1 MEESSSLV
9 RSVFVLCLVSS
20 SVFCLDDS
28 DQNAAASSS
37 SAVYIV
43 TLKDPPSV
51 HSSSD
56 RETSVSKHSLTS
68 TSSQTYRTSRLQ
80 AETFM
85 LLNEAMSDGILRF
98 KLIPLCSDY
107 NLNLFVYT
115 FRNRSASIVRVHDS
129 LLRKVL
135 RKENYIKLYSYH
147 YLINGFS
154 AVITQ
159 QQADRL
165 AAREEVHNVVLD
177 YPVKKATTHTPQ
189 FLGLPRG
196 AWPREGG
203 SEYAGEGVVI
213 GFIDTGIDP
222 THPSF
227 SDKVPGHS
235 YPVPPRFT
243 GVCEVTTGFPSGSCN
258 RKLVGARHFAESAL
272 SRGVL
277 NSSQDDASPFD
288 GEGHGT
294 HTASVAAGNHGVPV
308 VVCGHHLG
316 NASGM
321 APRAHVAIYKALYK
335 RFGGFAADIIAAI
348 DQAAQ
353 DGVDIINLSIT
364 PNRRPPGIATF
375 FNPIDMALLSA
386 VKAGIFVV
394 QAAGNTG
401 PAPKSMSSFSPWI
414 FTVGAT
420 SHDRVYTNSIILGN
434 NVTISGVGL
443 ASGTRTMH
451 KLVLAAHALRNGT
464 TIMDAIYVGECQD
477 SSSYELKLVNGK
489 ILVCSYTVRFILGV
503 STIKQALL
511 TAKNLTAAG
520 LVFYMDPSSTGFQM
534 TSTPMD
540 IPGILISSPQDS
552 LALLQYYNTSL
563 SRDNASGKIVG
574 SASVARI
581 VGGMKPTYGITAPKV
596 MYFSARGPDP
606 EDDSFQDADVMK
618 PNLVAPGN
626 SIWGAWSP
634 LGIGTADFQGERF
647 AMESGTSMSAPH
659 VTGIAA
665 LIKQKFPHFTPAATA
680 SALSTTASLTDRKGG
695 PIMAQRT
702 VLNPDAT
709 QTPATPLDMGSGFV
723 NATAALDPGLIFDIG
738 YNEYMKFLCR
748 INGSSPVVLNYT
760 GESCSAYNSSLAA
773 SDLNLPSVT
782 IAKLVGTRTVLRWVT
797 NIAATVANETYTV
810 GWKAPDSVSVKVSPA
825 KFTIGNGQTRVL
837 SLVFRAMKNGSVAS
851 FGKIGII
858 GDRGHVVNIPVT
870 VIYKIAV

>member
-1 MEESSSLV
+1 MEESSSIV
-9 RSVFVLCLVSS
+9 RCSVFVLCLVSS
-20 SVFCLDDS
+20 VFCFDDFE
-28 DQNAAASSS
+28 QNATVST

-43 TLKDPPSV
+43 TLKDSPSV
-51 HSSSD
+51 HSSSG
-56 RETSVSKHSLTS
+56 RETSVSKHSLAS
-68 TSSQTYRTSRLQ
+68 TSSQTYRTS
-80 AETFM
+80 
-85 LLNEAMSDGILRF
+85 
-98 KLIPLCSDY
+98 
-107 NLNLFVYT
+107 
-115 FRNRSASIVRVHDS
+115 NRSASIVRVHDS

-165 AAREEVHNVVLD
+165 AAREEVDNVVLD
-177 YPVKKATTHTPQ
+177 FPVKKATTHTPQ

-196 AWPREGG
+196 AWLREGG

-227 SDKVPGHS
+227 SDKISGHP

-243 GVCEVTTGFPSGSCN
+243 GVCEVTTGFPAGSCN

-321 APRAHVAIYKALYK
+321 APRAHVAVYKALYK

-464 TIMDAIYVGECQD
+464 TIMDAIYIGECQD
-477 SSSYELKLVNGK
+477 SSSYDQKLVQGK

-503 STIKQALL
+503 STVKQALI

-534 TSTPMD
+534 SSTPMD

-552 LALLQYYNTSL
+552 MALLQYYNTSL

-581 VGGMKPTYGITAPKV
+581 VGGMKPTYGITSPKV

-606 EDDSFQDADVMK
+606 EDNSFQDADVMK

-665 LIKQKFPHFTPAATA
+665 LIKQKFPHFTPAAIG

-695 PIMAQRT
+695 PIMAQHA

-709 QTPATPLDMGSGFV
+709 QTPATPFDMGSGFV

-738 YNEYMKFLCR
+738 YNEYMKFLCG

-797 NIAATVANETYTV
+797 NIAATVTNETYTV
-810 GWKAPDSVSVKVSPA
+810 GWRAPDSVSVKVSPA

-837 SLVFRAMKNGSVAS
+837 SLVFRAMKNDTVAS
-851 FGKIGII
+851 FGRIGMV

>member
-1 MEESSSLV
+1 MEASSLV
-9 RSVFVLCLVSS
+9 RLLLVLCLVSS
-20 SVFCLDDS
+20 SVFCSNDS
-28 DQNAAASSS
+28 DINANVSSD
-37 SAVYIV
+37 VYIV
-43 TLKDPPSV
+43 TLKDPSYV
-51 HSSSD
+51 HSSHRESD
-56 RETSVSKHSLTS
+56 GSKHILAS
-68 TSSQTYRTSRLQ
+68 TSSQIYRTL
-80 AETFM
+80 
-85 LLNEAMSDGILRF
+85 
-98 KLIPLCSDY
+98 
-107 NLNLFVYT
+107 
-115 FRNRSASIVRVHDS
+115 NRSASIVRFHDF

-135 RKENYIKLYSYH
+135 KKENYNKLYSYH

-154 AVITQ
+154 AVLTRE
-159 QQADRL
+159 QADRL
-165 AAREEVHNVVLD
+165 AARKEVDNVVLD
-177 YPVKKATTHTPQ
+177 FAVKKATTHTPQ

-196 AWPREGG
+196 AWLREGG
-203 SEYAGEGVVI
+203 SDYAGEGVVI

-227 SDKVPGHS
+227 TDKTPGHS
-235 YPVPPRFT
+235 YPIPPRFT
-243 GVCEVTTGFPSGSCN
+243 GVCEVTNGFPPGSCN
-258 RKLVGARHFAESAL
+258 RKLIGARHFAESAL

-288 GEGHGT
+288 GDGHGT
-294 HTASVAAGNHGVPV
+294 HTASVAAGNHGIPV
-308 VVCGHHLG
+308 VVSGHHLG

-420 SHDRVYTNSIILGN
+420 SHDRVYSNSIILGN

-443 ASGTRTMH
+443 ASGTRTMR
-451 KLVLAAHALRNGT
+451 KLVLASHALSNGT
-464 TIMDAIYVGECQD
+464 TVMDAIYIGECQD
-477 SSSYELKLVNGK
+477 PSSFDQKLVQGK

-503 STIKQALL
+503 STIKQALI

-520 LVFYMDPSSTGFQM
+520 LVLYMDSTATGFQM
-534 TSTPMD
+534 SSTPMD
-540 IPGILISSPQDS
+540 IPGILISSAQDS
-552 LALLQYYNTSL
+552 QALLKYYNSSL
-563 SRDNASGKIVG
+563 LRENASGKIVG
-574 SASVARI
+574 SGSVARI
-581 VGGMKPTYGITAPKV
+581 VGGMKPTYGITSPKV

-606 EDDSFQDADVMK
+606 EDDSFENADVMK

-634 LGIGTADFQGERF
+634 LGIGTTDFQGERF

-659 VTGIAA
+659 VAGIAA
-665 LIKQKFPHFTPAATA
+665 LIRQKFPHFTPAAIA
-680 SALSTTASLTDRKGG
+680 SALSTTASLSDRRGEH
-695 PIMAQRT
+695 IMAQRT
-702 VLNPDAT
+702 ALNPDIS
-709 QTPATPLDMGSGFV
+709 QSPATPFDMGSGFV

-738 YNEYMKFLCR
+738 YNEYMKFLCK

-760 GESCSAYNSSLAA
+760 SESCSAYNTSLAA

-797 NIAATVANETYTV
+797 NIATNETYTV
-810 GWKAPDSVSVKVSPA
+810 GWLAPDSVSVKVSPA
-825 KFTIGNGQTRVL
+825 KFTAGNGQTNVL
-837 SLVFRAMKNGSVAS
+837 SLVFGAMKNVSTAS
-851 FGKIGII
+851 FGRIGLF